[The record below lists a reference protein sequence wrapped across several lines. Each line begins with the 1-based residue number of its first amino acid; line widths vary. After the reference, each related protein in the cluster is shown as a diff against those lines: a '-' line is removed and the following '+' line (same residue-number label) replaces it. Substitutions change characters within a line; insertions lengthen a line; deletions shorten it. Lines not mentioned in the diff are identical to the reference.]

1 MKLTLEV
8 PEKMGRE
15 MQALGADL
23 PAAIKLGLSNWRWYP
38 TATHRE
44 LAVAIRD
51 LTTATSSEQVLALR
65 PTPKLAR
72 RVRRL
77 LDKNREAGLSA
88 AEHDEMAAYLR
99 VEHVVRLAKGT
110 AALQLKEIR
119 VTRPT

>member
-1 MKLTLEV
+1 MKVTLEV

-23 PAAIKLGLSNWRWYP
+23 PAAIKLGLANWRLYP

-44 LAVAIRD
+44 LAIAIRE
-51 LTTATSSEQVLALR
+51 LITATTPEQVLALS
-65 PTPKLAR
+65 PTSKLAR

-77 LDKNREAGLSA
+77 LDKNRETGLNSS
-88 AEHDEMAAYLR
+88 ENDEMDAYLR

-110 AALQLKEIR
+110 AALQLKEVR
-119 VTRPT
+119 TTRPT